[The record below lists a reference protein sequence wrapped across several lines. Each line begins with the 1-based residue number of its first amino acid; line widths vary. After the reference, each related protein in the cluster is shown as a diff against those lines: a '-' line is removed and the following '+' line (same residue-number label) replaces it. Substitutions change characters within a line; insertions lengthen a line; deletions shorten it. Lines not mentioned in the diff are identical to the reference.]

1 MGASPSVMH
10 TAHAVDAYKQFAK
23 PEERNAYHV
32 PSPSQRVSL
41 GCFAAGAGAT
51 TPQADELL
59 LKVRK
64 ID

>member
-1 MGASPSVMH
+1 MH

-32 PSPSQRVSL
+32 PSPSQCLRVSL
-41 GCFAAGAGAT
+41 GCFAAGAGTT

-64 ID
+64 I